1 MKKVFK
7 GIVLILVVTSL
18 TGCESE
24 WQMKTSYTKTY
35 FYNCQGNGRTEKG
48 SNLWIFTGT
57 KKEAESKIKSVSDYY
72 SEPPYCIQS
81 TITTTMVGKK

>member
-1 MKKVFK
+1 MKKLLLFTSL
-7 GIVLILVVTSL
+7 LILVS
-18 TGCESE
+18 CESE

-48 SNLWIFTGT
+48 SNVWIFTGT
-57 KKEAESKIKSVSDYY
+57 KKEAEAKIKSVSNYY

-81 TITTTMVGKK
+81 TVTTTMLCKK